1 MTSDLMNSTSLT
13 VVRASSLSGYADC
26 PRRAA
31 ARMFRQI
38 VEAAGFKLRETGKS
52 IGAAVGTSVHKAA
65 FIMLSEK
72 AKTGSLPPE
81 TVSSDAAAETMR
93 AEIVDGMIW
102 DRETPELNTAQQQV
116 LRMARVYRTQVAP
129 GIQPLIVE
137 ERLEAEVPWTRSKL
151 VLSGQAD
158 VIAREPGR
166 INDLKTGKRKGNH
179 NGQIGAY
186 ALLARTNAIQDIN
199 EAGIDFVQRVTLKK
213 PQPDAVR
220 DSVPVERAEQTASNI
235 LRHIDGDLATFREGD
250 PERRI
255 LPGDP
260 AAFLANPSSML
271 CSPKWCPAF
280 GTDWCH
286 EHAIA
291 IEAEAA

>member
-1 MTSDLMNSTSLT
+1 MTAPTI
-13 VVRASSLSGYADC
+13 VRASSLSGYADC

-31 ARMFRQI
+31 ARMFRAVI
-38 VEAAGFKLRETGKS
+38 ESAGFKLRETGRS
-52 IGAAVGTSVHKAA
+52 IGAAVGTAVHKGA
-65 FIMLSEK
+65 FVMLAEK
-72 AKTGSLPPE
+72 ARTGDLPPDS
-81 TVSSDAAAETMR
+81 VSSDAAVETVRAETQ
-93 AEIVDGMIW
+93 DGMMW

-116 LRMARVYRTQVAP
+116 LRMTRVYRSQVAP
-129 GIQPLIVE
+129 GIHPLIVE
-137 ERLEAEVPWTRSKL
+137 ERLEAVVPWTRSSL

-199 EAGIDFVQRVTLKK
+199 QAGIDFVQRASLKK

-220 DSVPVERAEQTASNI
+220 DSVPIERAEQTASNI
-235 LRHIDGDLATFREGD
+235 LRHIDGDLTMFREGD
-250 PERRI
+250 AERRI

-271 CSPKWCPAF
+271 CSAKWCPAH
-280 GTDWCH
+280 GTEWCH
-286 EHAIA
+286 EHATVEDA
-291 IEAEAA
+291 D